1 MYTSSIIN
9 KYGDTD
15 NVKTDVKVLNEI
27 LGRQGSQLLI
37 DVIAEYAATNAN
49 KFKLDGSDRAM
60 TMISLVDSLEESL
73 KERL

>member
-15 NVKTDVKVLNEI
+15 NVKNDVKTLHEI
-27 LGRQGSQLLI
+27 LARQGSQLLI
-37 DVIAEYAATNAN
+37 DVVSESAGTNAN
-49 KFKLDGSDRAM
+49 RFKLSESDRSMLIA
-60 TMISLVDSLEESL
+60 SLVDSLEESL